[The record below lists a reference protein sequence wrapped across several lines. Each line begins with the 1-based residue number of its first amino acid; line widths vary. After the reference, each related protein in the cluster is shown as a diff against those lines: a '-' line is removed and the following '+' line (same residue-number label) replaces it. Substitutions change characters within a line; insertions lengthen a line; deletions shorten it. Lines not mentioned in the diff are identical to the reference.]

1 MAALVHITTTTSP
14 ARVTVTRTHPGGE
27 IVTTSD
33 VIPLNSRHEAVI
45 EAGKTTI
52 AIEEMPAA

>member
-1 MAALVHITTTTSP
+1 MAALVHITTTTNK
-14 ARVTVTRTHPGGE
+14 ACVTVTRTHPGGE